1 MPVRTVVF
9 ICALVCAAGVSASA
23 PVEVLALFKDRA
35 VVRAG
40 GAEAMLRVGETS
52 ADGIA
57 LLDADARGARVRYGG
72 QVYDLTLSRHVAGS
86 FRKADRQRIAISPD
100 GLGQYRIR
108 GSINGNFVNFLV
120 DTGASVV
127 AMSRSHADAIGLNLT
142 GGERGR
148 VQTAQ
153 GTVGSH
159 FVNLNSVEVGGLTA
173 HNVRAAVI
181 DGTYP
186 TEILLGMTFLRQVGM
201 EEQDGVL
208 TLVQKH

>member
-1 MPVRTVVF
+1 MPVKTVV
-9 ICALVCAAGVSASA
+9 LVCALLCAPGALANA

-35 VVRAG
+35 VVRAS
-40 GAEAMLRVGETS
+40 GAQAMLQVGETS
-52 ADGIA
+52 ADGIT
-57 LLDADARGARVRYGG
+57 LLDADARSARVRYGG

-86 FRKADRQRIAISPD
+86 FRKADRQRIAIAPD
-100 GLGQYRIR
+100 ALGQYRIR
-108 GSINGNFVNFLV
+108 GTINGNGVNFLV

-127 AMSRSHADAIGLNLT
+127 AMSRSHADAIGLDVA
-142 GGERGR
+142 GGDRGR

-159 FVNLNSVEVGGLTA
+159 FVSLNTVEVGGLTA
-173 HNVRAAVI
+173 YNVRAAVI

-186 TEILLGMTFLRQVGM
+186 TEILLGMSFLRQVGM

-208 TLVQKH
+208 TLIQKQ

>member
-1 MPVRTVVF
+1 MPVKIAVF
-9 ICALVCAAGVSASA
+9 ICMLVCAAGALANA

-35 VVRAG
+35 VVRAS
-40 GAEAMLRVGETS
+40 GAEAMLQVGDTS
-52 ADGIA
+52 PDGIT
-57 LLDADARGARVRYGG
+57 LLDADARSARVRYGG

-100 GLGQYRIR
+100 AMGQYRIR
-108 GSINGNFVNFLV
+108 GTVNGSFVNFLV

-127 AMSRSHADAIGLNLT
+127 AMSRSHADAIGLNVA
-142 GGERGR
+142 GSERGQ

-159 FVNLNSVEVGGLTA
+159 FVSLNTVEVGGLTA

-186 TEILLGMTFLRQVGM
+186 TEILLGMSFLRQVGM
-201 EEQDGVL
+201 EEQGGVL